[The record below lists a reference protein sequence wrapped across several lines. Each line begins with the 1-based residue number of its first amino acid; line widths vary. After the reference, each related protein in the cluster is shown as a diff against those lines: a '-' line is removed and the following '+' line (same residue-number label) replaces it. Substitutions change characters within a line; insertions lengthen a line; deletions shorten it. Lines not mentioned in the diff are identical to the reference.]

1 MRIPNKFN
9 GYSADNIRLYNDP
22 VTLTALATQAGGLGA
37 AAAGTTL
44 GTGAALGAAGTGA
57 ALGAAGTAAAAAT
70 IPELAGAGALG
81 SMSGSTLAAAAPE
94 IAGAQGI
101 MQAAAPAAADV
112 TAAQTLG
119 QVSAAS
125 PGVVPEATAFTPG
138 APPVAPPAAPP
149 VNPMANVPTQLS
161 PEQLA
166 EGQKTMQMQN
176 AMQGPSNQEIAAKV
190 ASQQPNQFVEGI
202 MQSDVG
208 QMAKTGYDA
217 LSSGFDTAMKFAQKN
232 PLLTSVGINAAQ
244 RLFQEEPK
252 KEKYKRKDMS
262 GFSASE
268 PSAAVYN
275 PVYKPTAYAVGGP
288 VETMSAQNA
297 VGQNMGYPQ
306 SQLQTAMYSNP
317 MVQRPVASNVINQG
331 IDTKVDPYTG
341 EQKFSKGG
349 NPYLEQLKKEE
360 KERKEQAESMY
371 ESMQSKGAAAAR
383 TTRERSR
390 TQLSSSPYEAA
401 VKELQAMGK
410 KYKIPV
416 AVPAKTS
423 VDVMGDPEAEIV
435 AARGGIMR
443 GLGGYSDGGRL
454 LRGPGD
460 GVSDSI
466 PATIGHR
473 QPARLADGEFVIPA
487 RIVSELGNGST
498 EAGARQL
505 YAMMERIQKNR
516 SKSIG
521 KGKVAVDSKSK
532 KHLPA

>member
-9 GYSADNIRLYNDP
+9 GYSRDGIRLYNDP
-22 VTLTALATQAGGLGA
+22 VTLTALT
-37 AAAGTTL
+37 AAGAEGSMIAAPALAAGATEVAA
-44 GTGAALGAAGTGA
+44 GAALPGIVGGMGALAPEVAGVATGA
-57 ALGAAGTAAAAAT
+57 LPGIVG
-70 IPELAGAGALG
+70 GAGA
-81 SMSGSTLAAAAPE
+81 MAPE
-94 IAGAQGI
+94 VTAAQGI
-101 MQAAAPAAADV
+101 MNGAVPADV
-112 TAAQTLG
+112 AAGLQQSALPVE
-119 QVSAAS
+119 QVSAANPS
-125 PGVVPEATAFTPG
+125 VAPEASAYPSAPTTTTPPTAPSGYPTTVQTPFGEQPIPEAPSPWSG
-138 APPVAPPAAPP
+138 APNAPTPSVTPPASPDG
-149 VNPMANVPTQLS
+149 AN
-161 PEQLA
+161 
-166 EGQKTMQMQN
+166 
-176 AMQGPSNQEIAAKV
+176 
-190 ASQQPNQFVEGI
+190 GI
-202 MQSDVG
+202 MDA
-208 QMAKTGYDA
+208 AKTGYDA
-217 LSSGFDTAMKFAQKN
+217 LKSGFKTAMDFAQKN

-252 KEKYKRKDMS
+252 KEKYTRKNMS

-268 PSAAVYN
+268 PSAAVYT
-275 PVYKPTAYAVGGP
+275 PMYKPTAYAVGGP
-288 VETMSAQNA
+288 VEQMSAINSIS
-297 VGQNMGYPQ
+297 GNTMYPQ

-317 MVQRPVASNVINQG
+317 MMQRPVAANVVNQG
-331 IDTKVDPYTG
+331 VDTNVDSYTG
-341 EQKFSKGG
+341 EEKFAGGG

-360 KERKEQAESMY
+360 KQRKEQAESVY

-390 TQLSSSPYEAA
+390 TQLISTPYEAA

-416 AVPAKTS
+416 AAPAKTS
-423 VDVMGDPEAEIV
+423 VDVMGDPESDV
-435 AARGGIMR
+435 NAANGGIMH
-443 GLGGYSDGGRL
+443 GLGDYSDGGRL